1 MAIMRGIM
9 MMTRMTISILH
20 LMKQMVKL
28 HSDMD
33 GDNDAAD
40 DDEDVTGDDD
50 EGHAGDDDSD
60 DDNSDDSKHSPD
72 DIDGEEWWT
81 NICNDM
87 NDNDEDDAGDD
98 DSNHAPDDIDGEE
111 REPTKDEAS
120 DNNSNRLRSFRL
132 HTELANLLTNMF
144 LLVLGVKKRYLKG

>member
-1 MAIMRGIM
+1 MTR
-9 MMTRMTISILH
+9 MTRMTISILH

-50 EGHAGDDDSD
+50 EGHAGDDDDSD

-72 DIDGEEWWT
+72 DIDGEEW
-81 NICNDM
+81 
-87 NDNDEDDAGDD
+87 
-98 DSNHAPDDIDGEE
+98 
-111 REPTKDEAS
+111 EPTKDEAS
-120 DNNSNRLRSFRL
+120 DNNSDRLRSFCL
-132 HTELANLLTNMF
+132 HTELPNLLTKMF
-144 LLVLGVKKRYLKG
+144 LLVSKSVKKRYLKG